1 MDLKSL
7 LNKEQYEGAV
17 TVDGP
22 VLILAGAGSG
32 KTRVLTYR
40 MAHMI
45 EDLNIFPYKIL
56 AITFTNKAAKEM
68 QERVQAIIGDKA
80 KDMWI
85 STFHST
91 CVRILR
97 REIEKLGYKKNF
109 TIYDGTDQKTLIK
122 ECIKILQI
130 NDKEITEQE
139 IMGKISKAKDNMQSA
154 DSYYREHESN
164 FREKKIAEVY
174 KMYQKR
180 LKENNALDFDD
191 LICKT
196 VELFKKDPETLE
208 FYQRKFQYI
217 MVDEYQDTNGAQY
230 ELVTLLAAKHRN
242 LCVVGDDDQCLVE
255 GTLITT
261 KDGTKKIEDLKCGD
275 NILVAAGNG
284 ETAILPITDISKKQY
299 TNEVIKVRTVNG
311 KVIKSTPNHLTFGK
325 VALEEDK
332 YYVYLMYKNGLGYR
346 IGQTSSIRSRENKNT
361 SGLAVRL
368 NGEQADKI
376 WVIKVCDSKE
386 DATYYEQYY
395 AIKYGIPTVVFNAR
409 GRNIVLSQE
418 KINKMFEEIN
428 TVDAAERL
436 MEEEYLYKEYPHHL
450 CNAVIRENS
459 VRKRVNISFF
469 AGKKS
474 IQRGLCSHR
483 IGLNSSG
490 EEEREKFVSAGF
502 NVRNGERNTYRVETE
517 RALYDEAEEFTRNL
531 AAVEDFEI
539 LRKAKLSTDKSFM
552 FMPMGSLREGMII
565 AVNNNGVIEEDRIVS
580 IEREL
585 YSGFVYDLNIDNARN
600 YIANDIVVH
609 NCIYQWRGA
618 DIKNILGFEKD
629 YPEAKVIKLEQNYRS
644 KGNILNAANVVI
656 VNNANRKSKVLR
668 TEQELGSKIKIYRAF
683 SDSDE
688 GTFVANQIEKIKREQ
703 NRQYKDFAI
712 LYRTNAQSR
721 IFEESLRRAAIA
733 YKIVGGTKFY
743 DRKEIKDMLSYLKV
757 LVNPSDSIALRRIIN
772 VPKRGIGD
780 ATIQKVLDFAESYE
794 LTLWDALS
802 EVRTIPTLTARNC
815 AGIEKFMELMEN
827 LMMISETVPVSHL
840 IETIL
845 EDTGYI
851 RELEASK
858 QIEDKSRIEN
868 LKELVSD
875 AVDFEKTYEAEKRSG
890 SADFDINK
898 TQLEAYLEKV
908 SLVQDTDKLED
919 EEDENGTV
927 VLMTIHSAKGLEFPV
942 VFMVGMENGIFPGQ
956 ASFNCDAEMEES
968 RRLCYVGITRAKET
982 LFMTSAEVRRVFGR
996 TVAYPQSD
1004 FISEIKPEL
1013 REYVSMTGETRDLT
1027 QGAAKTPST
1036 NRFKPTYSNPHSL
1049 RSDYGTFEN
1058 RNFGGSGLSR
1068 TNSST
1073 NSNSSSSL
1081 MTAAEATMGR
1091 KVKHNK
1097 FGEGTIV
1104 SVADVNGDKKLTIA
1118 FDKQGIKN
1126 LMLSMAKLELL

>member
-1 MDLKSL
+1 MDLKAL

-17 TVDGP
+17 TVEGP

-45 EDLNIFPYKIL
+45 EELNIFPYKIL
-56 AITFTNKAAKEM
+56 AITFTNKAAREM
-68 QERVQAIIGDKA
+68 QERVEKIIGERA

-109 TIYDGTDQKTLIK
+109 TIYDSTDQKTLIK
-122 ECIKILQI
+122 ECIKLLQI

-139 IMGKISKAKDNMQSA
+139 IMGKISRAKDNMQSA
-154 DSYYREHESN
+154 DAYYRQHESN

-191 LICKT
+191 LIFKT
-196 VELFKKDPETLE
+196 VELFKKNPETLE

-230 ELVTLLAAKHRN
+230 ELVTLLAAKYRN
-242 LCVVGDDDQCLVE
+242 IWVVGDDDQ
-255 GTLITT
+255 
-261 KDGTKKIEDLKCGD
+261 
-275 NILVAAGNG
+275 
-284 ETAILPITDISKKQY
+284 
-299 TNEVIKVRTVNG
+299 
-311 KVIKSTPNHLTFGK
+311 
-325 VALEEDK
+325 
-332 YYVYLMYKNGLGYR
+332 
-346 IGQTSSIRSRENKNT
+346 
-361 SGLAVRL
+361 
-368 NGEQADKI
+368 
-376 WVIKVCDSKE
+376 
-386 DATYYEQYY
+386 
-395 AIKYGIPTVVFNAR
+395 
-409 GRNIVLSQE
+409 
-418 KINKMFEEIN
+418 
-428 TVDAAERL
+428 
-436 MEEEYLYKEYPHHL
+436 
-450 CNAVIRENS
+450 
-459 VRKRVNISFF
+459 
-469 AGKKS
+469 
-474 IQRGLCSHR
+474 
-483 IGLNSSG
+483 
-490 EEEREKFVSAGF
+490 
-502 NVRNGERNTYRVETE
+502 
-517 RALYDEAEEFTRNL
+517 
-531 AAVEDFEI
+531 
-539 LRKAKLSTDKSFM
+539 
-552 FMPMGSLREGMII
+552 
-565 AVNNNGVIEEDRIVS
+565 
-580 IEREL
+580 
-585 YSGFVYDLNIDNARN
+585 
-600 YIANDIVVH
+600 
-609 NCIYQWRGA
+609 CIYQWRGA

-644 KGNILNAANVVI
+644 KANILNAANVVI
-656 VNNANRKSKVLR
+656 VNNSTRKSKVLR
-668 TEQELGSKIKIYRAF
+668 TEQEAGNKIKIYRAF
-683 SDSDE
+683 SDTDE
-688 GTFVANQIEKIKREQ
+688 GTFVANQIEKIKKEQ
-703 NRQYKDFAI
+703 NMQYKDFAI

-721 IFEESLRRAAIA
+721 IFEESLRKAAIA

-794 LTLWDALS
+794 LNLWDALT

-827 LMMISETVPVSHL
+827 LMMIAETTPISHL

-845 EDTGYI
+845 EDTGYM

-875 AVDFEKTYEAEKRSG
+875 AVDFEKAYEIEKKNG
-890 SADFDINK
+890 SSDFDINK

-908 SLVQDTDKLED
+908 SLVQDTDKLD
-919 EEDENGTV
+919 NEENENGTV

-956 ASFNCDAEMEES
+956 ASFNSDAEMEES

-1013 REYVSMTGETRDLT
+1013 REYVSMTGDMREV
-1027 QGAAKTPST
+1027 GKNSFNNKYKTS
-1036 NRFKPTYSNPHSL
+1036 YSNPHSL
-1049 RSDYGTFEN
+1049 RNDYGTFEK
-1058 RNFGGSGLSR
+1058 RNFGGTVTLKTGLSEK
-1068 TNSST
+1068 
-1073 NSNSSSSL
+1073 SNRSSSII
-1081 MTAAEATMGR
+1081 TAAEATIGR
-1091 KVKHNK
+1091 KVKHDK

-1118 FDKQGIKN
+1118 FDKQGIKM
-1126 LMLSMAKLELL
+1126 LMLSMAKLKLL

>member
-17 TVDGP
+17 TVEGP

-32 KTRVLTYR
+32 KTRVLTHR

-68 QERVQAIIGDKA
+68 QERVHALIGDKA
-80 KDMWI
+80 NDMWI

-97 REIEKLGYKKNF
+97 REIEKLGYKRNF
-109 TIYDGTDQKTLIK
+109 TIYDSSDQKTLVK
-122 ECIKILQI
+122 ECMKVLSI
-130 NDKEITEQE
+130 NDKEITENE
-139 IMGKISKAKDNMQSA
+139 IMSKISKAKDNMQSA
-154 DSYYREHESN
+154 DSYYREHEHN

-196 VELFKKDPETLE
+196 VELFKKNTETLE

-230 ELVTLLAAKHRN
+230 EFVTLLAAKHRN
-242 LCVVGDDDQCLVE
+242 ICVVGDDDQ
-255 GTLITT
+255 
-261 KDGTKKIEDLKCGD
+261 
-275 NILVAAGNG
+275 
-284 ETAILPITDISKKQY
+284 
-299 TNEVIKVRTVNG
+299 
-311 KVIKSTPNHLTFGK
+311 
-325 VALEEDK
+325 
-332 YYVYLMYKNGLGYR
+332 
-346 IGQTSSIRSRENKNT
+346 
-361 SGLAVRL
+361 
-368 NGEQADKI
+368 
-376 WVIKVCDSKE
+376 
-386 DATYYEQYY
+386 
-395 AIKYGIPTVVFNAR
+395 
-409 GRNIVLSQE
+409 
-418 KINKMFEEIN
+418 
-428 TVDAAERL
+428 
-436 MEEEYLYKEYPHHL
+436 
-450 CNAVIRENS
+450 
-459 VRKRVNISFF
+459 
-469 AGKKS
+469 
-474 IQRGLCSHR
+474 
-483 IGLNSSG
+483 
-490 EEEREKFVSAGF
+490 
-502 NVRNGERNTYRVETE
+502 
-517 RALYDEAEEFTRNL
+517 
-531 AAVEDFEI
+531 
-539 LRKAKLSTDKSFM
+539 
-552 FMPMGSLREGMII
+552 
-565 AVNNNGVIEEDRIVS
+565 
-580 IEREL
+580 
-585 YSGFVYDLNIDNARN
+585 
-600 YIANDIVVH
+600 
-609 NCIYQWRGA
+609 CIYQWRGA

-629 YPEAKVIKLEQNYRS
+629 YPDAKVIKLEQNYRS
-644 KGNILNAANVVI
+644 KANILNAANVVI
-656 VNNANRKSKVLR
+656 VNNSNRKSKVLR
-668 TEQELGSKIKIYRAF
+668 TEQDSGSKVKVYRAY
-683 SDSDE
+683 SDGDE
-688 GTFVANQIEKIKREQ
+688 GTFVANQIEKIKKEQ
-703 NRQYKDFAI
+703 NKQYKDFAI

-721 IFEESLRRAAIA
+721 IFEESLRRSAIA

-794 LTLWDALS
+794 LPLWDALS

-840 IETIL
+840 IQTIL

-875 AVDFEKTYEAEKRSG
+875 AVDFEKNYEKEKEEG
-890 SADFDINK
+890 SSEFDINK

-919 EEDENGTV
+919 EENENGSV

-942 VFMVGMENGIFPGQ
+942 VFMVGMENGIFPGK
-956 ASFNCDAEMEES
+956 ASFNSDSEMEES

-996 TVAYPQSD
+996 TVSYPQSD

-1013 REYVSMTGETRDLT
+1013 REYVTMIGENK
-1027 QGAAKTPST
+1027 GST
-1036 NRFKPTYSNPHSL
+1036 ELLKNKSFNNRFNSQVSNPHSL
-1049 RSDYGTFEN
+1049 RSNYGTFEN
-1058 RNFGGSGLSR
+1058 RNFGLRSNK
-1068 TNSST
+1068 NSI
-1073 NSNSSSSL
+1073 SNKELGYSNINASEVSI
-1081 MTAAEATMGR
+1081 GR
-1091 KVKHNK
+1091 KVKHDK

-1104 SVADVNGDKKLTIA
+1104 AITDINGDKKLTIA
-1118 FDKQGIKN
+1118 FNQQGVKN
-1126 LMLSMAKLELL
+1126 LLLSMAKLEIL

>member
-17 TVDGP
+17 TVEGP

-32 KTRVLTYR
+32 KTRVLTHR

-68 QERVQAIIGDKA
+68 QERVHALIGDKA
-80 KDMWI
+80 NDMWI

-97 REIEKLGYKKNF
+97 REIEKLGYKRNF
-109 TIYDGTDQKTLIK
+109 TIYDSSDQKTLVK
-122 ECIKILQI
+122 ECMKVLSI
-130 NDKEITEQE
+130 NDKEITENE
-139 IMGKISKAKDNMQSA
+139 IMSKISKAKDNMRSA
-154 DSYYREHESN
+154 DSYYREHEHN

-196 VELFKKDPETLE
+196 VELFKKNPETLE

-230 ELVTLLAAKHRN
+230 EFVTLLAAKHRN
-242 LCVVGDDDQCLVE
+242 ICVVGDDDQ
-255 GTLITT
+255 
-261 KDGTKKIEDLKCGD
+261 
-275 NILVAAGNG
+275 
-284 ETAILPITDISKKQY
+284 
-299 TNEVIKVRTVNG
+299 
-311 KVIKSTPNHLTFGK
+311 
-325 VALEEDK
+325 
-332 YYVYLMYKNGLGYR
+332 
-346 IGQTSSIRSRENKNT
+346 
-361 SGLAVRL
+361 
-368 NGEQADKI
+368 
-376 WVIKVCDSKE
+376 
-386 DATYYEQYY
+386 
-395 AIKYGIPTVVFNAR
+395 
-409 GRNIVLSQE
+409 
-418 KINKMFEEIN
+418 
-428 TVDAAERL
+428 
-436 MEEEYLYKEYPHHL
+436 
-450 CNAVIRENS
+450 
-459 VRKRVNISFF
+459 
-469 AGKKS
+469 
-474 IQRGLCSHR
+474 
-483 IGLNSSG
+483 
-490 EEEREKFVSAGF
+490 
-502 NVRNGERNTYRVETE
+502 
-517 RALYDEAEEFTRNL
+517 
-531 AAVEDFEI
+531 
-539 LRKAKLSTDKSFM
+539 
-552 FMPMGSLREGMII
+552 
-565 AVNNNGVIEEDRIVS
+565 
-580 IEREL
+580 
-585 YSGFVYDLNIDNARN
+585 
-600 YIANDIVVH
+600 
-609 NCIYQWRGA
+609 CIYQWRGA

-629 YPEAKVIKLEQNYRS
+629 YPDAKVIKLEQNYRS
-644 KGNILNAANVVI
+644 KANILNAANVVI
-656 VNNANRKSKVLR
+656 VNNSNRKSKVLR
-668 TEQELGSKIKIYRAF
+668 TEQDSGSKIKVYRAY
-683 SDSDE
+683 SDGDE
-688 GTFVANQIEKIKREQ
+688 GTFVANQIEKIKKEQ
-703 NRQYKDFAI
+703 NKQYKDFAI

-721 IFEESLRRAAIA
+721 IFEESLRRSAIA

-794 LTLWDALS
+794 LPLWDALS

-840 IETIL
+840 IQTIL

-875 AVDFEKTYEAEKRSG
+875 AVDFEKNYEKEKEEG
-890 SADFDINK
+890 SSEFDINK

-919 EEDENGTV
+919 EENENGSV

-956 ASFNCDAEMEES
+956 ASFNSGSEMEES

-996 TVAYPQSD
+996 TVSYPQSD

-1013 REYVSMTGETRDLT
+1013 REYVTMIGENK
-1027 QGAAKTPST
+1027 GST
-1036 NRFKPTYSNPHSL
+1036 ELLKNKSFNNRFNSQVSNPHSL
-1049 RSDYGTFEN
+1049 RSNYGTFEN
-1058 RNFGGSGLSR
+1058 RNFGLRSNK
-1068 TNSST
+1068 NSI
-1073 NSNSSSSL
+1073 SNKELGYSNINASEVSI
-1081 MTAAEATMGR
+1081 GR
-1091 KVKHNK
+1091 KVKHDK

-1104 SVADVNGDKKLTIA
+1104 AITDINGDKKLTIA
-1118 FDKQGIKN
+1118 FNQQGVKN
-1126 LMLSMAKLELL
+1126 LLLSMAKLEIL

>member
-17 TVDGP
+17 TVEGP

-32 KTRVLTYR
+32 KTRVLTHR

-45 EDLNIFPYKIL
+45 EDLNVFPYKIL

-68 QERVQAIIGDKA
+68 QERVQALIGDKA
-80 KDMWI
+80 NDMWI

-109 TIYDGTDQKTLIK
+109 TIYDSTDQKTLLK
-122 ECIKILQI
+122 ECIKVLNI

-139 IMGKISKAKDNMQSA
+139 IMGKISKAKDNMQSS

-230 ELVTLLAAKHRN
+230 ELVSLLAAKHRN
-242 LCVVGDDDQCLVE
+242 ICVVGDDDQ
-255 GTLITT
+255 
-261 KDGTKKIEDLKCGD
+261 
-275 NILVAAGNG
+275 
-284 ETAILPITDISKKQY
+284 
-299 TNEVIKVRTVNG
+299 
-311 KVIKSTPNHLTFGK
+311 
-325 VALEEDK
+325 
-332 YYVYLMYKNGLGYR
+332 
-346 IGQTSSIRSRENKNT
+346 
-361 SGLAVRL
+361 
-368 NGEQADKI
+368 
-376 WVIKVCDSKE
+376 
-386 DATYYEQYY
+386 
-395 AIKYGIPTVVFNAR
+395 
-409 GRNIVLSQE
+409 
-418 KINKMFEEIN
+418 
-428 TVDAAERL
+428 
-436 MEEEYLYKEYPHHL
+436 
-450 CNAVIRENS
+450 
-459 VRKRVNISFF
+459 
-469 AGKKS
+469 
-474 IQRGLCSHR
+474 
-483 IGLNSSG
+483 
-490 EEEREKFVSAGF
+490 
-502 NVRNGERNTYRVETE
+502 
-517 RALYDEAEEFTRNL
+517 
-531 AAVEDFEI
+531 
-539 LRKAKLSTDKSFM
+539 
-552 FMPMGSLREGMII
+552 
-565 AVNNNGVIEEDRIVS
+565 
-580 IEREL
+580 
-585 YSGFVYDLNIDNARN
+585 
-600 YIANDIVVH
+600 
-609 NCIYQWRGA
+609 CIYQWRGA
-618 DIKNILGFEKD
+618 DIRNILGFEKD
-629 YPEAKVIKLEQNYRS
+629 YPDAKVIKLEQNYRS
-644 KGNILNAANVVI
+644 KANILNAANVVI
-656 VNNANRKSKVLR
+656 VNNTNRKSKVLR
-668 TEQELGSKIKIYRAF
+668 TEQESGNKIKVYRAY
-683 SDSDE
+683 SDGDE

-703 NRQYKDFAI
+703 NKQYKDFAI

-757 LVNPSDSIALRRIIN
+757 LVNPSDSISLRRIIN

-780 ATIQKVLDFAESYE
+780 ATIQKVLDFADSYE
-794 LTLWDALS
+794 LNLWDALS

-851 RELEASK
+851 KELEASK

-875 AVDFEKTYEAEKRSG
+875 AVDFEKNYEKEKAAG
-890 SADFDINK
+890 SSEFDINK

-908 SLVQDTDKLED
+908 SLVQDIDKLDD

-956 ASFNCDAEMEES
+956 ASFNSDAEMEES

-1013 REYVSMTGETRDLT
+1013 REYVTMTGENKDVTSAS
-1027 QGAAKTPST
+1027 GASTVNGKFRPS
-1036 NRFKPTYSNPHSL
+1036 YSNPHSL
-1049 RSDYGTFEN
+1049 RSNYGTFEN
-1058 RNFGGSGLSR
+1058 RNFGGSTMSKEA
-1068 TNSST
+1068 S
-1073 NSNSSSSL
+1073 SNSITSTSSPGGT
-1081 MTAAEATMGR
+1081 MTVAEATMGR
-1091 KVKHNK
+1091 KVKHDK
-1097 FGEGTIV
+1097 FGEGTII

-1118 FDKQGIKN
+1118 FNNQGVKM
-1126 LMLSMAKLELL
+1126 LMLSMAKLQLL